1 MRNLTE
7 LSLKNK
13 DLVWYFII
21 VVFIAGIF
29 SYIRLGRMEDPQ
41 FTIREMVVSVAWPGA
56 TADQVEQQV
65 TDKLEKRFQD
75 VPGLNYLLSETRP
88 GQSVIYV
95 ELRDDVDASKIRDT
109 WKDVRNFSEDIK
121 KDLPEG
127 VYGPYYDDRF
137 DDVYG
142 SVYAVTG
149 DGYSYEE
156 LRQTAEKTRRLLV
169 A

>member
-109 WKDVRNFSEDIK
+109 WKDVRNFS
-121 KDLPEG
+121 
-127 VYGPYYDDRF
+127 
-137 DDVYG
+137 
-142 SVYAVTG
+142 
-149 DGYSYEE
+149 
-156 LRQTAEKTRRLLV
+156 
-169 A
+169 